1 MFSKFKKLCC
11 RTADVIDNS
20 YPENEINIMKDDN
33 IERSKD
39 RINIKLFLYWEQAAH
54 QMYIKLK
61 I

>member
-33 IERSKD
+33 IERPD
-39 RINIKLFLYWEQAAH
+39 PLTDLEIPCHILL
-54 QMYIKLK
+54 
-61 I
+61 